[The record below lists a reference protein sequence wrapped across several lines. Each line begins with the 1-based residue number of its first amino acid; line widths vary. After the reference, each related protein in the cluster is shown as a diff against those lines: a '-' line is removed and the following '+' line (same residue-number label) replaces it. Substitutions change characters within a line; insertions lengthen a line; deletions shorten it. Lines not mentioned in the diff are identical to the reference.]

1 MPSTAEED
9 PGQETRRTACYGY
22 QPKKALLQVLPVI
35 AHGKDGSFS
44 NVRFWLWL
52 PLISADKAY
61 ELGLVP
67 DQENSQ
73 KVTITGVNGTNTV
86 ESITI
91 PQPVYLSS
99 VKDPYRKFAL
109 HDVQPISA
117 LPGPSYQVKW
127 SDVKPDLN
135 YLRDVDLPDVN
146 GGRNFHIDRL

>member
-1 MPSTAEED
+1 M
-9 PGQETRRTACYGY
+9 R
-22 QPKKALLQVLPVI
+22 KATTHKLPNKNAYVSPLLWKSKLDS
-35 AHGKDGSFS
+35 GCDCT
-44 NVRFWLWL
+44 
-52 PLISADKAY
+52 LISAGKAY

-91 PQPVYLSS
+91 PQPIYLSS

-109 HDVQPISA
+109 HDVQTISA
-117 LPGPSYQVKW
+117 IPGPFYQVKW
-127 SDVKPDLN
+127 SDIKPDLN